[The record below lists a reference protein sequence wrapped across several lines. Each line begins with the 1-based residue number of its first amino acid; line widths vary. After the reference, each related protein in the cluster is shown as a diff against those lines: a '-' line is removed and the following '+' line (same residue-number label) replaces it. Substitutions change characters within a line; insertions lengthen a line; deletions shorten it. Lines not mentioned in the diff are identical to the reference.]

1 MVDRSS
7 NSRNHDIALLAIYV
21 WSKLSQSIPTSLISW
36 KSWVRFSLCVGVVS
50 VFPRSS
56 RFVSVRLLSTCK
68 SLLWVSLQLFI
79 PQILVLVHVCPLW
92 SAPREWNKKLKR
104 FAVYHLCWIPSF
116 LNSLHHQTPCGPLHT
131 FAWAKFPSFR
141 LLRNP
146 ESSSSRCKAIFLPS
160 PPNLRF
166 SRASFVTRSRIS

>member
-1 MVDRSS
+1 MCVKLV
-7 NSRNHDIALLAIYV
+7 SRLPLFWPSTGPTQVQPKGLAWLLVRLWIGWGDHV
-21 WSKLSQSIPTSLISW
+21 WSPCFLVVWSLRGLQNYLGRFSSW
-36 KSWVRFSLCVGVVS
+36 FRFSLCVGVVS
-50 VFPRSS
+50 VFTRSS

-79 PQILVLVHVCPLW
+79 PQILVLVHVCPRW

-104 FAVYHLCWIPSF
+104 FAVSHLCWIPSF
-116 LNSLHHQTPCGPLHT
+116 LSLLHRQTPCGPLHT

-146 ESSSSRCKAIFLPS
+146 EE
-160 PPNLRF
+160 
-166 SRASFVTRSRIS
+166 